1 MNRLESTSLGRTA
14 TSVNRIGFG
23 GAPAGLTNYLDQ
35 YSPVETDQR
44 AGVIAAIGRAV
55 EVGITYFDTAAAY
68 GSGESERIFGEGL
81 AAAGVTGTSGRGDIY
96 VATKVSH
103 SESDPRGSIE
113 RSLKNLRLD
122 VIDLVQVHGTTYTPE
137 AREQTLR
144 TGGILDLLEQ
154 ARDEGLIRHIGFT
167 TEDQNPPVYEFIES
181 GRFDVMQT
189 CYNLVFQHTYEPT
202 RPFGSIY
209 EADRAGMGV
218 VTMRSLTASVFQ
230 RWMNAVSPDDDFDY
244 SPALLQFVLS
254 NKLVDVAL
262 VGMRTPEEVDK
273 NIAVLNDTAG
283 RFDLADLHRKFV

>member
-1 MNRLESTSLGRTA
+1 MDSSAISLLGRTNA
-14 TSVNRIGFG
+14 TVSRIGFG
-23 GAPAGLTNYLDQ
+23 GAPTGLTNYLDPF
-35 YSPVETDQR
+35 SPVDTKQR
-44 AGVIAAIGRAV
+44 EGVISAIRHAV
-55 EVGITYFDTAAAY
+55 ASGITYYDTAAAY
-68 GSGESERIFGEGL
+68 GSGESEKIFGEGL
-81 AAAGVTGTSGRGDIY
+81 ATAGIASRRDDLY

-103 SESDPRGSIE
+103 DESNPRESIE
-113 RSLKNLRLD
+113 NSLKNLRLD

-137 AREQTLR
+137 AREQTMGK
-144 TGGILDLLEQ
+144 GGALEVLEQ

-181 GRFDVMQT
+181 RRFDVMQT

-209 EADRAGMGV
+209 EADKVGMGV

-230 RWMNAVSPDDDFDY
+230 RWMKTARPDDDFDY

-254 NKLVDVAL
+254 NKLIDVAL

-273 NIAVLNDTAG
+273 NIAVLNDTAS
-283 RFDLADLHRKFV
+283 RFDLDEIHQKFV